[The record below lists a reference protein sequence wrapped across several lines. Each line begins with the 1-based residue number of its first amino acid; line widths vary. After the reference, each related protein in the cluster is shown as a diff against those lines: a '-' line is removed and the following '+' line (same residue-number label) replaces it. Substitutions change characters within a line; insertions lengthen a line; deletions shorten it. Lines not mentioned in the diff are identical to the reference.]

1 MGHVT
6 DKLGLRERKKL
17 QTRTALI
24 DAALE
29 LCDRQ
34 GFDATTVEQIAAA
47 VDISPRTFNRYF
59 ATKEDVVLGPIEDM
73 VRSVVAALDEQP
85 RTGNELEALCRAH
98 IHVFED
104 AQSQEPPSPLF
115 DEFMVMN
122 RIIAAAPSVRARSVE
137 MGEWKL
143 ASMRAKVAERMELPE
158 TDLRVRVVMSTWSAL
173 MQVAMDQWQGTVDD
187 ERPPMACCASA
198 IQATFETFQGL
209 TPAPASR

>member
-1 MGHVT
+1 MGQVT

-17 QTRTALI
+17 QTRAALI
-24 DAALE
+24 EAALE

-34 GFDATTVEQIAAA
+34 GFDATTVDQIAAK

-73 VRSVVAALDEQP
+73 VRAVVAALDAQP

-98 IHVFED
+98 IEFFEE
-104 AQSQEPPSPLF
+104 AQNQDPPSPLF
-115 DEFMVMN
+115 EEFMVMN

-143 ASMRAKVAERMELPE
+143 QSMRAKVAERMDLPE
-158 TDLRVRVVMSTWSAL
+158 DDLRVRVVMSTWSSL
-173 MQVAMDQWQGTVDD
+173 MQVAMDQWDIREDRPPTVD
-187 ERPPMACCASA
+187 CALA
-198 IQATFETFQGL
+198 LRTTYETFQGVI
-209 TPAPASR
+209 PAAK